1 MFHHE
6 TFCHNSRSHIVRM
19 VILDDLVSKIV
30 SSQALPV
37 NDFAA
42 SKCGYSGT
50 ASMGIYP
57 GYCCVFYVSCVPTQ
71 LAEITSGFIFHY
83 FPSADMLELLF
94 LVLCLLPQPAL
105 GGCR

>member
-1 MFHHE
+1 MAP
-6 TFCHNSRSHIVRM
+6 
-19 VILDDLVSKIV
+19 LDDLVSKIV

-50 ASMGIYP
+50 ANMGLYP
-57 GYCCVFYVSCVPTQ
+57 GYRTIDLFLLCFLCF
-71 LAEITSGFIFHY
+71 AIEISSGFILLNN
-83 FPSADMLELLF
+83 FPLADMLELLF

-105 GGCR
+105 GECR